1 MGQKSIILL
10 TNSDG
15 GNVLVGVDSIIKCN
29 PINNN
34 DKFKTEIRSRGA
46 MVETTYVKETV
57 IEIYELINS

>member
-15 GNVLVGVDSIIKCN
+15 EKVLVGTDSIIKCN
-29 PINNN
+29 PINNSN
-34 DKFKTEIRSRGA
+34 TYKTEIRSRGA
-46 MVETTYVKETV
+46 MVETTYVKESI